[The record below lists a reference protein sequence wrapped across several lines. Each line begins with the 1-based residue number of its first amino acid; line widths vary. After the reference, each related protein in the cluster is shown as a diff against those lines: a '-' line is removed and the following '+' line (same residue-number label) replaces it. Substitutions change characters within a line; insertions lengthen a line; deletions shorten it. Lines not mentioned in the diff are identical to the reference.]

1 MPWNRPALNLSAPE
15 QIDHA
20 LWALGSG
27 GLTGLGP
34 GASREKWNY
43 LQAAHT
49 DFILAIIGEE
59 FGLLGSLTVIT
70 CLCLMIWGMLR
81 LIRTTNSFFAAIITG
96 GVATWI
102 GIQAFINIASVTGM
116 GPVIGVPLP
125 LVSYGGSSYLFTV
138 SAIAVVAACA
148 RENAGMTMG
157 LKFSSLRDP
166 RVSSRRRHPG
176 KKRQR
181 STEGTR

>member
-1 MPWNRPALNLSAPE
+1 
-15 QIDHA
+15 
-20 LWALGSG
+20 
-27 GLTGLGP
+27 
-34 GASREKWNY
+34 
-43 LQAAHT
+43 
-49 DFILAIIGEE
+49 
-59 FGLLGSLTVIT
+59 
-70 CLCLMIWGMLR
+70 
-81 LIRTTNSFFAAIITG
+81 
-96 GVATWI
+96 
-102 GIQAFINIASVTGM
+102 M